1 VHTRTPSALSTPA
14 LVLVLAGVLPGVLAS
29 CADDALPEAGFRVET
44 LGGIEH
50 TVTTNVPEQGGQ
62 GLELLWSAPDEARV
76 LDGSEWANPTRIAVN
91 DRYVAVLDP
100 QLPRVHLFA
109 ISGEP
114 AGGFGR
120 RGEGPGELARPGS
133 VAVDGD
139 SILVV
144 SALTSP
150 GFQWFRMDGGF
161 LGSPG
166 GTGSGTSAAAHFL
179 PGTGLVRQIVDLQV
193 SAPGMGWEF
202 LHLSGDRT
210 PVELPGDHPLQPH
223 VVEGGTGCWRLGAA
237 GPHLAQVDCT
247 FPLVR
252 IVDAEGRVLREHR
265 IEWDPQRTPDPVV
278 DAAIDSLEAS
288 MQVSSEGIPPAMAA
302 QMIGRFAE
310 QMRTQYAWLP
320 VMHTVTGS
328 TSGHRIVLLEQLPD
342 NLGGGAGTVHVLD
355 DQGRYLARHAFDRAV
370 RSIAASDTRLVVL
383 LQDDLTGLRRLE
395 AYALP

>member
-1 VHTRTPSALSTPA
+1 MATRPSPATALA
-14 LVLVLAGVLPGVLAS
+14 LALAAVLAGCGDSAS
-29 CADDALPEAGFRVET
+29 SESGFRVDT

-50 TVTTNVPEQGGQ
+50 TVAAERPERGDER
-62 GLELLWSAPDEARV
+62 LDLLWSAPDEARV

-91 DRYVAVLDP
+91 DRVVAVLDP
-100 QLPRVHLFA
+100 QLPRVHLFTA
-109 ISGEP
+109 SGEP
-114 AGGFGR
+114 AGSFGR
-120 RGEGPGELARPGS
+120 RGEGPGELSRPVS
-133 VAVDGD
+133 VAVEGD
-139 SILVV
+139 SVLVV

-150 GFQWFRMDGGF
+150 GFQWFRLDGSL
-161 LGSPG
+161 LGSPAG
-166 GTGSGTSAAAHFL
+166 AGSSMSATAHFL
-179 PGTGLVRQIVDLQV
+179 PGTGLVRQVVDLQA
-193 SAPGMGWEF
+193 SPPGMGWEV
-202 LHLSGDRT
+202 LRLGGDRT

-223 VVEGGTGCWRLGAA
+223 VIDGGTGCWRLGVA
-237 GPHLAQVDCT
+237 GPSLAQVDCT

-252 IVDAEGRVLREHR
+252 IVDAQGLVLREHR
-265 IEWDPQRTPDPVV
+265 IEWDPQRTPDHVV
-278 DAAIDSLEAS
+278 DAAIDSLETGMRA
-288 MQVSSEGIPPAMAA
+288 SSEGVPPAMAA

-342 NLGGGAGTVHVLD
+342 NLGGGPGTVHVLD